1 LRQARLSDGGLEG
14 LAGGRA
20 RIELL
25 LPCPL
30 GLCVLGLG
38 LCRKQVCFGLA
49 HGVLC
54 IFGVKASEN
63 GSYLHEIADLDI
75 ALSDLTALSEAEA
88 GLDARPNLSDERPV
102 RILGIE

>member
-1 LRQARLSDGGLEG
+1 MRHTRLSDGGLEG
-14 LAGGRA
+14 LSGGSA
-20 RIELL
+20 RVKLL

-30 GLCVLGLG
+30 GLCVLELGLG
-38 LCRKQVCFGLA
+38 RKQVCFGLT

-54 IFGVKASEN
+54 IFGIKTSEN
-63 GSYLHEIADLDI
+63 GSHLHKIADVDI

-88 GLDARPNLSDERPV
+88 GLDARPNLSDKRPV